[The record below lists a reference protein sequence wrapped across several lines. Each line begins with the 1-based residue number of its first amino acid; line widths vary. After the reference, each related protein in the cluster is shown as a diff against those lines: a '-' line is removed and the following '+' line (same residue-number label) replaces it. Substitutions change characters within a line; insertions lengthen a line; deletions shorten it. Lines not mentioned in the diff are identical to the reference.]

1 MATYKTAPAPITT
14 MPKGVPYIISN
25 ELAERFSFYGMRTI
39 LVIFMTK
46 YLIGENGQ
54 LDVMSHEEAQGY
66 IHLFISAAYFF
77 PLLGAFLSDVFLG
90 KYTTIISLSLVYCL
104 GHAALALDETR
115 TGLFVG
121 LVLIAIGAGGIK
133 PCVSAHV
140 GDQFGR
146 NNEHL
151 LSKVFG
157 GFYFSINLGAF
168 VSSLLTPYLL
178 SRFGPQVAFGVP
190 GVLMFLATVCFWM
203 GRNKFVHIPPGGM
216 KFVRE
221 ALSPEGLRAV
231 GKLSIVFV
239 FVIMFWSLFDQ
250 TGSAWVL
257 QAQDMDRNWMG
268 IEWLPSQIQAFNPL
282 LIMLFIPLFN
292 YVIYPAVDKV
302 FPLTAMRKISIGL
315 FLAALSFSIP
325 IWIETELQAGN
336 SPSISWQLL
345 SYVIL
350 TASEV
355 LVSIT
360 CLEFSYTQAPKK
372 MKAVVSAMLLLTISL
387 GNLFTAGVNFFIQND
402 DGTSKL
408 EGASYYTFF
417 TVMMLV
423 AAVLFVFVALF
434 YKEQRYIQDTEE
446 TSAETPNA

>member
-140 GDQFGR
+140 GDQFGT

-157 GFYFSINLGAF
+157 WFYFSINLGAF

-203 GRNKFVHIPPGGM
+203 GRKKFVHIPPGGM

-221 ALSPEGLRAV
+221 SLSREGLRAV
-231 GKLSIVFV
+231 GKPSIV
-239 FVIMFWSLFDQ
+239 
-250 TGSAWVL
+250 
-257 QAQDMDRNWMG
+257 
-268 IEWLPSQIQAFNPL
+268 
-282 LIMLFIPLFN
+282 
-292 YVIYPAVDKV
+292 
-302 FPLTAMRKISIGL
+302 
-315 FLAALSFSIP
+315 
-325 IWIETELQAGN
+325 
-336 SPSISWQLL
+336 
-345 SYVIL
+345 
-350 TASEV
+350 
-355 LVSIT
+355 
-360 CLEFSYTQAPKK
+360 
-372 MKAVVSAMLLLTISL
+372 
-387 GNLFTAGVNFFIQND
+387 
-402 DGTSKL
+402 
-408 EGASYYTFF
+408 
-417 TVMMLV
+417 
-423 AAVLFVFVALF
+423 
-434 YKEQRYIQDTEE
+434 
-446 TSAETPNA
+446 